1 MFNWLK
7 SKKQARIEQLERQNI
22 SYEIELDY
30 LAADKKGLEKR
41 INIIESA
48 HSKHNDTLAIALGQT
63 GKPFSDEKVY
73 LIKFLNV
80 YYKWKEVAEIIN
92 AIYQTNHSPDT
103 IRKAAK
109 RGAK

>member
-7 SKKQARIEQLERQNI
+7 SKKQARIEQLERQLAGRD
-22 SYEIELDY
+22 ERIELMETTR
-30 LAADKKGLEKR
+30 KCLEKR

-80 YYKWKEVAEIIN
+80 YYKWKYVAEIVN